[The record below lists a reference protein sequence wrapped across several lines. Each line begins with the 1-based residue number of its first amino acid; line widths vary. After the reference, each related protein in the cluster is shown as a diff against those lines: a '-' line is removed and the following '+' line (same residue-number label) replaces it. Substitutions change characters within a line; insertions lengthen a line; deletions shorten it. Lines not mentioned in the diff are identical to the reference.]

1 MIDTLS
7 PERRSALMGRVK
19 SKNTGPEIVVRKLVS
34 GLGYRYRLHG
44 AKLPGKPDLVF
55 AKRRLAIFV
64 HGCFWHRHQAK
75 TCRLARMPGSRV
87 AYWTAKLEGNRKR
100 DARNR
105 RALARAG
112 WRTLVVWECQL
123 RDTDRTRARLARF
136 LAERGSAA
144 RVRSGQKN

>member
-7 PERRSALMGRVK
+7 PADRSALMGRVK
-19 SKNTGPEIVVRKLVS
+19 GKHTGPERIVRKLVS

-55 AKRRLAIFV
+55 ARLRLAIFV

-87 AYWTAKLEGNRKR
+87 EYWTAKLEGNRKR

-112 WRTLVVWECQL
+112 WKTLVVWECQL
-123 RDTDRTRARLARF
+123 RDTERTRARIARF
-136 LAERGSAA
+136 LANGGNAA
-144 RVRSGQKN
+144 GVLSGQ